1 MKASLNKISRS
12 FYINLDRRQDRRDHI
27 ESTLP
32 FSCERFPAVDGQSL
46 ELNPLVKK
54 IFPNLDKITKA
65 EAACAM
71 SHYMVWKTLLNDDSS
86 DSYLIL
92 EDDVVFEKGFTTF
105 WNHGQSLLLPK
116 DYGLIYLG
124 GCQPWNKSQYHKC
137 LERYS
142 DCFNRI
148 KKTDFFQPDSHY
160 WHMNASSYLLS
171 KKGAKVLCDSVDNNG
186 LTLALDHFMIY
197 TINDYDS
204 DSLYHINPLVARQ
217 LHEENE
223 NTGEDL
229 NSDIR
234 RDTAKF
240 KKTTIPKYMITYEGS
255 KERVD
260 NFYKTKNI
268 INDLKLFPAVDSL
281 NNQRALID
289 YAIEN
294 NIIIKD
300 SWLHNDSIT
309 LAGKIGCELSYY
321 KLFNELINK
330 EIGENDWV
338 LILEDDVE
346 VCEDFT
352 DHLHTIVKEATSIN
366 SNYVR
371 ISHRHDFEYDN
382 YEDYS
387 KKQFAP
393 NRKLSKNLYSTI
405 KQYGTSGQ
413 LLNGRAIKYILSL
426 YPFEFAIDITI
437 DSALG
442 SLNATTYIENIAKN
456 MGAGSY
462 GDHNSKMGSIIN
474 NMKPSVE
481 TKKIAYFCPSVLK
494 HKGTTYTLFRTE
506 ERLKYKMPDG
516 SICKDY
522 NLNWQPLFVSHDG
535 WGINYAEN
543 KAWYSLKINDEL
555 FDCDLYVDGKKIP
568 PMSNLDFADT
578 GFTKIEDIRIIH
590 NTTSEEHGTLKCLA
604 YCSYFY
610 DFRNYLPDGH
620 AYTIKPGFCEV
631 DFTNKKIRLLGIIGE
646 NKIAKHGTPQKNW
659 MPFKHE
665 DTFYC
670 IYSTDPLIYST
681 AENLKDIYFEPS
693 DLKIEPDMHNAT
705 TPIKIGNNTYCMIL
719 HGERSGS
726 ETHAYSYKKYFLK
739 FEIIDGKIENLKK
752 EHLPDIPDHTY
763 CSSIFMDD
771 DNSLNVC
778 ANIEDCGYDIFK
790 IKESCFNPLNV
801 IWQGLG
807 GKTKR
812 PWDDPDQD
820 SIIETD
826 WLLHLLGDIKLN
838 HINDDNYSVA
848 QDNSIV
854 IYSDIWPS
862 DTKCLPEHLHQKC
875 RDNNLKIK
883 NYFEKFKNFN
893 NCYLIHLS
901 DEHCLAE
908 TSHYKYFKHVFRN
921 IYRGDVVNQNV
932 TFFPLGFKHGFT
944 NE

>member
-1 MKASLNKISRS
+1 MKASLNKISKS
-12 FYINLDRRQDRRDHI
+12 FYINLDRRQDRRDNI

-32 FSCERFPAVDGQSL
+32 FLCERSPAVDGQSL

-71 SHYMVWKTLLNDDSS
+71 SHYMIWKMLLNDDSS

-116 DYGLIYLG
+116 DYNLIYLG
-124 GCQPWNKSQYHKC
+124 GCQPWNKPQYHKC
-137 LERYS
+137 LERYN

-160 WHMNASSYLLS
+160 WHMNASSYILS
-171 KKGAKVLCDSVDNNG
+171 KKGAKVLCDFVDQNG
-186 LTLALDHFMIY
+186 FTVSLDHFMIY
-197 TINDYDS
+197 IINDYDS
-204 DSLYHINPLVARQ
+204 DSLYHLNPLVARQ
-217 LHEENE
+217 LHEEN
-223 NTGEDL
+223 NDISEDL

-234 RDTAKF
+234 RSTAKF
-240 KKTTIPKYMITYEGS
+240 EEITIPKYMITYEGS

-268 INDLKLFPAVDSL
+268 INDLTLLPAVDSL
-281 NNQRALID
+281 NNQEALID

-300 SWLHNDSIT
+300 SCLHNDSII

-321 KLFNELINK
+321 KLFNQLLNQG
-330 EIGENDWV
+330 IGDNEWV

-346 VCEDFT
+346 VCKNFI
-352 DHLHTIVKEATSIN
+352 DHLPKIIEEATSI
-366 SNYVR
+366 SSDYVR

-393 NRKLSKNLYSTI
+393 SRKLSKNLYSTI

-413 LLNGRAIKYILSL
+413 LLNGRAIKTLVSL
-426 YPFEFAIDITI
+426 YPFQAAIDIVI
-437 DSALG
+437 DLALPFLKG
-442 SLNATTYIENIAKN
+442 TTYIENIAKN
-456 MGAGSY
+456 IGAGHY
-462 GDHNSKMGSIIN
+462 MDHDSKMGSIIN
-474 NMKPSVE
+474 NMEPSVE

-506 ERLKYKMPDG
+506 ERSLYKMPDG
-516 SICKDY
+516 SKCKDY
-522 NLNWQPLFVSHDG
+522 NFMFEPLFITHDG

-568 PMSNLDFADT
+568 PMSNLDFADP
-578 GFTKIEDIRIIH
+578 GLTKIEDIRIIH
-590 NTTSEEHGTLKCLA
+590 NTTSEENNTVKCLA
-604 YCSYFY
+604 YCSYY
-610 DFRNYLPDGH
+610 HNFRNYLPDGH
-620 AYTIKPGFCEV
+620 VYTIKPGFCEV

-646 NKIAKHGTPQKNW
+646 NKIVTHGTPQKNW

-670 IYSTDPLIYST
+670 IYSTDPLIYSK

-693 DLKIEPDMHNAT
+693 DLKIRPDMHNAT

-719 HGERSGS
+719 HGQRTVP
-726 ETHAYSYKKYFLK
+726 ETHTYSYKKYFLK
-739 FEIIDGKIENLKK
+739 FEVIDGKIVNLEK
-752 EHLPDIPDHTY
+752 EFLPYLPEYSY
-763 CSSIFMDD
+763 CSSLFLS
-771 DNSLNVC
+771 DNGSLNVC
-778 ANIEDCGYDIFK
+778 ANIEDCGYDIFE
-790 IKESCFNPLNV
+790 IKMTEFNSLNV
-801 IWQGLG
+801 IWQGIG

-812 PWDDPDQD
+812 PWDDPDQNF
-820 SIIETD
+820 IIETD
-826 WLLHLLGDIKLN
+826 WLLYLLGDIKLN
-838 HINDDNYSVA
+838 HINDENYSVA

-854 IYSDIWPS
+854 IYSDAWP
-862 DTKCLPEHLHQKC
+862 THTNK
-875 RDNNLKIK
+875 DNNLKIK
-883 NYFEKFKNFN
+883 NYFEKFKDFN

-921 IYRGDVVNQNV
+921 IYRDNVANKNV